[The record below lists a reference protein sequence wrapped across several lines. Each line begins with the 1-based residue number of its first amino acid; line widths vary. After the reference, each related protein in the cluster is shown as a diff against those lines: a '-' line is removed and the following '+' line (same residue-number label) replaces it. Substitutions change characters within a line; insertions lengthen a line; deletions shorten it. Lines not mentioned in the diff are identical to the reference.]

1 MAQIIDGKQIANQME
16 LDLKKEVEYFY
27 SKTGIRPSL
36 NTVLIG
42 GDDASRLYAKSKIKY
57 AQKVGMTGYINVLD
71 QNADLNTV
79 LELIEKLNKDP
90 NVHGIM
96 IEMPIPSHL
105 DKEKIMQ
112 KIDPEKDI
120 DGMNPISYGKLLLGN
135 EDFVPST
142 PKAIIKMLSFSN
154 VKFEGA
160 EVCIV
165 NASSVVGKPLALML
179 INRYST
185 VTVCR
190 SKTKNL
196 KEHTLRG
203 EIVIVATGKP
213 NFLTEDMVNPDA
225 VVIDVGINNVN
236 GKIVGDVDFENV
248 SNKVKMI
255 TPVPGGVG
263 SVTTMTILEN
273 TFNAYKKQ
281 IENKI

>member
-1 MAQIIDGKQIANQME
+1 MAEIIDGKKIANEME
-16 LDLKKEVEYFY
+16 IDLKKEIDYFY
-27 SKTGIRPSL
+27 SKNGIRPSL
-36 NTVLIG
+36 NTLLIG
-42 GDDASRLYAKSKIKY
+42 GDEASKLYARSKLKF
-57 AQKVGMTGYINVLD
+57 AQRVGMIGYINVLD

-79 LELIEKLNKDP
+79 LELIERLNKDP

-96 IEMPIPSHL
+96 IEMPVPAHL
-105 DKEKIMQ
+105 DKARIMQ
-112 KIDPEKDI
+112 KIAPEKDI
-120 DGMNPISYGKLLLGN
+120 DGMNPVNYGKLLLGN

-142 PKAIIKMLSFSN
+142 PKAIIKILNYIN

-165 NASSVVGKPLALML
+165 NASIVVGKPLALML

-196 KEHTLRG
+196 KEHTLRA

-213 NFLTEDMVNPDA
+213 NFLTEDMVNPESII
-225 VVIDVGINNVN
+225 IDVGINNVN

-248 SNKVKMI
+248 SRKVKKI

-263 SVTTMTILEN
+263 SVTTMTTLEN

-281 IENKI
+281 VEKI